1 MSGTNSNILQS
12 YNPNQQIGPD
22 FGAIV
27 ANSQRLL
34 QFKQQQD
41 QVKQQNALMG
51 VFQDPTSLDA
61 TGQPTPETLQKVT
74 AINPQFGLQLRQNAM
89 IQQERQLRTQAVSSK
104 LMADKMNMIGE
115 GVEPIMESYDA
126 AIKAGTPPEQAQR
139 DAQAALM
146 QTNERLKQSGIFT
159 EDDARRF
166 PTTFDPI
173 QMRNVVA
180 GTKQWQD
187 HVKEQLAA
195 QKQDDLVKRYGQ
207 MGQQQ
212 VTLANGRQ
220 AVFRP
225 GEPDPTKQYTYAG
238 TNEPVDPKDL
248 GNLAKTGTGGGSPA
262 AAAKKDDDLIAAYG
276 QKPPAQHTQE
286 ETDAYNAAM
295 ARRQSEVNRKAEV
308 AGATTKARQDA
319 TEDAG
324 VPETPDQRAATAAQ
338 LATGEPITQVIP
350 GWGKAAAAA
359 RNQARL
365 DAIQLIRDQ
374 TGKDAVEAGIEFA
387 NRGIEYASGKKA
399 QGLSTTMLTMTRQA
413 VSQLDYNI
421 AQAKTEMKKLGST
434 DLSPVLNAIAR
445 QEEQWTGNP
454 AYSAL
459 FYNLSAVGME
469 SARILSGGQASIQ
482 QLHEGA
488 AREAQKW
495 VNMNMTP
502 AMFDGVSQA
511 ITEEGHFRLKTFD
524 DAIKASRVGE
534 PPKIGDTGTTT
545 QTGQA
550 SPTDADK
557 AYLRANPDKAA
568 MFEKHFGLPA
578 GAAQQIIS
586 GQGTQTGRSAT
597 ATKPDQGAQQVA
609 TPTTQA
615 EFDQLPSGARY
626 INPADGKTY
635 KKN

>member
-195 QKQDDLVKRYGQ
+195 QREAREEKHQTNADEAGQ
-207 MGQQQ
+207 WHAGLGPDAKGNQ
-212 VTLANGRQ
+212 VGGMWFTPKSG
-220 AVFRP
+220 
-225 GEPDPTKQYTYAG
+225 GEPQFHPGVTVT
-238 TNEPVDPKDL
+238 PS
-248 GNLAKTGTGGGSPA
+248 GGGSTAAATERDAETIARLGEKKEPLTPDEEKQL
-262 AAAKKDDDLIAAYG
+262 AAAKANVATRDKIAS
-276 QKPPAQHTQE
+276 
-286 ETDAYNAAM
+286 D
-295 ARRQSEVNRKAEV
+295 
-308 AGATTKARQDA
+308 
-319 TEDAG
+319 
-324 VPETPDQRAATAAQ
+324 RAASVTGAREGSTA
-338 LATGEPITQVIP
+338 
-350 GWGKAAAAA
+350 K
-359 RNQARL
+359 
-365 DAIQLIRDQ
+365 
-374 TGKDAVEAGIEFA
+374 GKDHFAIESDVMREHPDWTPGQVA
-387 NRGIEYASGKKA
+387 QETATRTKLAST
-399 QGLSTTMLTMTRQA
+399 LP
-413 VSQLDYNI
+413 
-421 AQAKTEMKKLGST
+421 GSVAA
-434 DLSPVLNAIAR
+434 DRAAIAKDV
-445 QEEQWTGNP
+445 NDDP
-454 AYSAL
+454 A
-459 FYNLSAVGME
+459 F
-469 SARILSGGQASIQ
+469 
-482 QLHEGA
+482 
-488 AREAQKW
+488 K
-495 VNMNMTP
+495 
-502 AMFDGVSQA
+502 
-511 ITEEGHFRLKTFD
+511 
-524 DAIKASRVGE
+524 
-534 PPKIGDTGTTT
+534 
-545 QTGQA
+545 
-550 SPTDADK
+550 
-557 AYLRANPDKAA
+557 
-568 MFEKHFGLPA
+568 
-578 GAAQQIIS
+578 
-586 GQGTQTGRSAT
+586 
-597 ATKPDQGAQQVA
+597 
-609 TPTTQA
+609 
-615 EFDQLPSGARY
+615 
-626 INPADGKTY
+626 
-635 KKN
+635 